1 MSVSPESGISLEEA
15 LERKWSLES
24 LNDIDVQTLIS
35 MWYVQNVSSGLCVT
49 SFHVVV
55 VKALDLRSR
64 C

>member
-35 MWYVQNVSSGLCVT
+35 MWYVQNVSFGLCVIPA
-49 SFHVVV
+49 SM
-55 VKALDLRSR
+55 L
-64 C
+64 